1 VHKVP
6 AVIPG
11 VARVGGA
18 YAARNVVTD
27 PPSAPSAATV
37 GASVGARADEAVA
50 IAVAPVVLDVLHGPD
65 AGRRATGDAITVGTS
80 GENQLV
86 LTDLTVS
93 RRHLS
98 IAIEP
103 AGGIAVTDL
112 GSSNGTYVGGVRI
125 RSAVVPA
132 GTVLQ
137 LGNTR
142 LRVEAPADV
151 ALRAPVSPSRH
162 QLVDLCGGA
171 PSMLTL
177 YSSIER
183 LAQGRAAALITGESG
198 TGKEL
203 AAHALHTLGP
213 RAGGPFVTVDCGAL
227 APTLAS
233 SELFGHE
240 RGSFTGAERQH
251 VGAFERAQ
259 GGTLLLDE
267 IGELPPEQQATLLGV
282 LERRRFRRVGGR
294 DELAM
299 DVRVLAATHRD
310 LRAAAEAG
318 TFRLDLYYRLAVVKL
333 HMPPL
338 RERREDIPRLVEHFL
353 RQLGHQGPVA
363 HAVPTHLMAA
373 LVCHDWPGNVRELRN
388 VVEALLLGEPPAFE
402 RARPMSSPPIELD
415 PEVQRAVLDLPYREA
430 RSSVTGAF
438 ELQYLQRLL
447 DRAQGNVSQA
457 ARLARMDR
465 SYLLDL
471 LARHGLRNQTL
482 PATATGT
489 PARGV

>member
-18 YAARNVVTD
+18 YTARHLASD
-27 PPSAPSAATV
+27 PPSQVSPAVDGVDAP
-37 GASVGARADEAVA
+37 AD
-50 IAVAPVVLDVLHGPD
+50 VAPVVLDVVHGPD
-65 AGRRATGDAITVGTS
+65 AGRRASGDTITIGTS
-80 GENQLV
+80 GENHLV
-86 LTDLTVS
+86 LGDPTVS

-103 AGGIAVTDL
+103 SGGIAVTDL

-132 GTVLQ
+132 GTILQ

-142 LRVEAPADV
+142 LRVEAPAEV
-151 ALRAPVSPSRH
+151 EVRAAAQPARQH
-162 QLVDLCGGA
+162 LVDLCGAA

-183 LAQGRAAALITGESG
+183 LAQGRAAALISGESG

-227 APTLAS
+227 PPTLAS

-294 DELAM
+294 DEIAM

-333 HMPPL
+333 HLPPL

-363 HAVPTHLMAA
+363 QAVPTHMMAA

-402 RARPMSSPPIELD
+402 RARPMAAPPIELD

-438 ELQYLQRLL
+438 EYQYLQRLL

-489 PARGV
+489 PPRGVAG